1 MKNRIDMKKMI
12 LAVLAAVAVAGSA
25 GAQSGEK
32 YPYVTTASDGGVIVV
47 LRDENGGI
55 DEASLFSSWVTETK
69 TGNEKSSDNR
79 MSRKFRVQKSN
90 PGQKTW
96 SDAVSYCDNLTE
108 EGYSDWRLP
117 SQRELMMI
125 WLLGGSSNVTSGDK
139 NDTGVGSDSKPVNTP
154 YIYQQSGFTAFSAG
168 EYLSATEDSSSS
180 SEVWKVFFS
189 GGYTDFYSKVG
200 GGSVRCVRDEDGSA
214 PTYTVSESSVTPA
227 GDIPGQGGTY
237 SVTLTGVLPAE
248 GVEVRANISGASPVT
263 GKVTASGVAV
273 GLWLPANAT
282 GDDRTVTFEYRLDG
296 TWHDI
301 ETRTQLGY

>member
-47 LRDENGGI
+47 LQDENGGI
-55 DEASLFSSWVTETK
+55 DEASLFSSRVTETK
-69 TGNEKSSDNR
+69 TGNEASADNR

-125 WLLGGSSNVTSGDK
+125 WLLGGNSNVASGDK
-139 NDTGVGSDSKPVNTP
+139 NDTGVGGASKPVNTP
-154 YIYQQSGFTAFSAG
+154 YIYQQSSFTAFSAG
-168 EYLSATEDSSSS
+168 YYWSATQDSGNSSRAWY
-180 SEVWKVFFS
+180 VKFS
-189 GGYTDFYSKVG
+189 DGDTYHYGIKTDNDY
-200 GGSVRCVRDEDGSA
+200 VRCVRDE
-214 PTYTVSESSVTPA
+214 
-227 GDIPGQGGTY
+227 
-237 SVTLTGVLPAE
+237 
-248 GVEVRANISGASPVT
+248 
-263 GKVTASGVAV
+263 
-273 GLWLPANAT
+273 W
-282 GDDRTVTFEYRLDG
+282 
-296 TWHDI
+296 
-301 ETRTQLGY
+301 